1 MLLRAENISHI
12 YRNRSYSHRVLDEVS
27 LSIDEGETVGLLGA
41 SGSGKTTL
49 GQIVCGLLKA
59 SSGQLYYRGEKLS
72 YPFRGQARKDIQILF
87 QHPEVSFNP
96 RLTVHTSMKEIFSL
110 YGILFSRQAL
120 LERLEPFGIYDE
132 HLDRFPAQLSGGEL
146 QRMALCRV
154 LLAQPRLI
162 ILDEPTSMLDSIT
175 QAQIVR
181 MLQELQRSQGL
192 SYLFITH
199 NRALCDFASARVY
212 QIKEGHILTNEKE
225 ETNP

>member
-1 MLLRAENISHI
+1 MLRAEHISHT
-12 YRNRSYSHRVLDEVS
+12 YRNRSYSHHVLDDVS
-27 LSIDEGETVGLLGA
+27 IHIGEGETVGLLGA

-59 SSGQLYYRGEKLS
+59 GGGTLYYRGEKLS
-72 YPFRGQARKDIQILF
+72 YPFRGQARRDIQILF

-96 RLTVHTSMKEIFSL
+96 RLTVSTSMKEIFRL
-110 YGILFSRQAL
+110 YDIPYSRQAL

-162 ILDEPTSMLDSIT
+162 VLDEPTSMLDSIT

-181 MLQELQRSQGL
+181 MLQQLQRSRGL

-199 NRALCDFASARVY
+199 NCALCDYASARIY
-212 QIKEGHILTNEKE
+212 QIREGHIVTNEKE
-225 ETNP
+225 EKT